1 MITYLAERKT
11 NYSEITKLI
20 VQVFKE
26 TYNSGDAE
34 AELVD
39 DLRKEPDYNPDLSLV
54 ALKDNKIIGHALFS
68 SVVIEKEGGK
78 YPALVL
84 PKLKGSK
91 LCL

>member
-1 MITYLAERKT
+1 MISFRAERKT
-11 NYSEITKLI
+11 DQPEITKLI

-34 AELVD
+34 AELVE
-39 DLRKEPDYNPDLSLV
+39 DLRKESDYNPDLSLV

-68 SVVIEKEGGK
+68 SVVIEKEGEN

-84 PKLKGSK
+84 APIGVYAE
-91 LCL
+91 